1 MGNHMKRIFVLFAL
15 AVTFVMPSVAF
26 AQETPGDAGTAT
38 ALSIIALV
46 LIVIFAVAVVAAVGL
61 GIIGIGYA
69 MSSGDEG

>member
-1 MGNHMKRIFVLFAL
+1 MGNHIRKIIVLLTL
-15 AVTFVMPSVAF
+15 AATFFMPAIAF

-46 LIVIFAVAVVAAVGL
+46 LIVIFAVAVIAAVGL

>member
-1 MGNHMKRIFVLFAL
+1 MRQLYLIITLFVGSLL
-15 AVTFVMPSVAF
+15 LPTAVF

-46 LIVIFAVAVVAAVGL
+46 LLVIFAVAVIAAVGL

-69 MSSGDEG
+69 MSQGDEG